1 MEIKINAIKFD
12 ASERLEQFI
21 QKKVAKV
28 ERWGNPVDLVEVNMK
43 VVKPETN
50 LNKEVQISIKG
61 SNMSFFASKTCD
73 TFEEAVDNTLEA
85 LERQVKK
92 AKDKTI

>member
-28 ERWGNPVDLVEVNMK
+28 ERWDNNVNQVEVNMK

-61 SNMSFFASKTCD
+61 SNCNFFASKTCD
-73 TFEEAVDNTLEA
+73 TFEEAIDETLEA

-92 AKDKTI
+92 AKEKNI